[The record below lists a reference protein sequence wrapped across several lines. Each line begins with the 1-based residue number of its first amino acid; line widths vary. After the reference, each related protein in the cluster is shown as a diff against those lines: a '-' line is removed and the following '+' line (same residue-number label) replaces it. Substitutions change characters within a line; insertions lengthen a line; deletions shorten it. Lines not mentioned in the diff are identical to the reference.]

1 MPRTRRPYPPEF
13 RDHILSLARQ
23 GRSAW
28 DLAEEFEPCHAT
40 IRSWMLKAGIA
51 SEFNEPDGIEAD
63 PDGELARLRREN
75 AVLREEKEILAKAA
89 AWFAEE
95 TGRTPRG
102 RSSS

>member
-13 RDHILSLARQ
+13 REHILSLARQ

-51 SEFNEPDGIEAD
+51 SSFN
-63 PDGELARLRREN
+63 
-75 AVLREEKEILAKAA
+75 
-89 AWFAEE
+89 
-95 TGRTPRG
+95 
-102 RSSS
+102 

>member
-13 RDHILSLARQ
+13 REHILSLARQ

-51 SEFNEPDGIEAD
+51 SSFNEDASEDEA
-63 PDGELARLRREN
+63 GEELARLRREN